1 MSNYHEKDKY
11 WFYCSLYSTRLLELA
26 ELKVLNV
33 SPILINYRY
42 IFAFFRLSG
51 VGVFLPVTQRT
62 SDRCETYLG
71 LVGIFTNRWPGNW
84 ELNPH
89 KKKSGV
95 GFKLQ
100 ELHRGVN
107 CSWILEKSPWWLVMT
122 WWIPSL
128 CTSGSPI
135 NVNWYL
141 RCVIIIMW
149 LYERLIATLLH

>member
-1 MSNYHEKDKY
+1 MP
-11 WFYCSLYSTRLLELA
+11 
-26 ELKVLNV
+26 LKL
-33 SPILINYRY
+33 
-42 IFAFFRLSG
+42 G
-51 VGVFLPVTQRT
+51 TQ
-62 SDRCETYLG
+62 SSQ
-71 LVGIFTNRWPGNW
+71 
-84 ELNPH
+84 
-89 KKKSGV
+89 KKKWKDISGV

-149 LYERLIATLLH
+149 RYERLIATLVPGTSLTDHPMISHHFAWTPQGSNYPYKKATLNLSIVLLLPLRVLDIIHTVTICFSVLWF